1 MYGAGSKKNTI
12 ILSIVPISPYMTKVT
27 NRPNHSILYCI
38 YFENKYENVLEMD
51 THIFICYENERIEF
65 MKIELSKIWIMYT
78 IFNFYIYFWL
88 Y

>member
-1 MYGAGSKKNTI
+1 
-12 ILSIVPISPYMTKVT
+12 MTKVT

-38 YFENKYENVLEMD
+38 YFENKYVNILEMN

>member
-1 MYGAGSKKNTI
+1 
-12 ILSIVPISPYMTKVT
+12 
-27 NRPNHSILYCI
+27 
-38 YFENKYENVLEMD
+38 MD

-65 MKIELSKIWIMYT
+65 MKIELSKMWIMYT

>member
-12 ILSIVPISPYMTKVT
+12 ILSIVPISSYMTKVT

-38 YFENKYENVLEMD
+38 YFENKYVNVLEMN

-78 IFNFYIYFWL
+78 IFNFYIYF
-88 Y
+88 